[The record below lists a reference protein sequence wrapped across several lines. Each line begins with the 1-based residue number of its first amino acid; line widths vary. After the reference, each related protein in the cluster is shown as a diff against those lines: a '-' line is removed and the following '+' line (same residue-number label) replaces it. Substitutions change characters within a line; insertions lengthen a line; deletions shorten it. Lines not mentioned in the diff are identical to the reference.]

1 MVKES
6 VHFYQDAGPCISFSE
21 VGARELAVTTRNCSR
36 RLQAL
41 PSEDRKKIL
50 LDIASALESNESRI
64 SEVVILSIF
73 FFICFRL

>member
-36 RLQAL
+36 RLQVNG
-41 PSEDRKKIL
+41 IT
-50 LDIASALESNESRI
+50 SRD
-64 SEVVILSIF
+64 LT
-73 FFICFRL
+73 FRLFF